1 MKYRPEYDPK
11 VIGKNLKRL
20 REAKNLSVNE
30 VREYLRLSKQAV
42 YNYESGKRYPQSDT
56 MFALMELYEADLHDI
71 IDEYVEVSAI
81 MDIPCNA
88 LEKSEQTICEETSC
102 DVSENTEPAA
112 VQEMNEHAG
121 IYFLEMDGIFDYQ
134 GIKNV
139 VTNVIS
145 LEARRK
151 KYAELLGKYYKAG

>member
-71 IDEYVEVSAI
+71 IDEHVEVSAI
-81 MDIPCNA
+81 MTCH
-88 LEKSEQTICEETSC
+88 
-102 DVSENTEPAA
+102 V
-112 VQEMNEHAG
+112 MHW
-121 IYFLEMDGIFDYQ
+121 
-134 GIKNV
+134 KNLNKRFVRKQV
-139 VTNVIS
+139 VM
-145 LEARRK
+145 
-151 KYAELLGKYYKAG
+151 Y

>member
-71 IDEYVEVSAI
+71 IDEHVEVSAI
-81 MDIPCNA
+81 MDMPCNA
-88 LEKSEQTICEETSC
+88 LEESEQTICKEASC
-102 DVSENTEPAA
+102 DVLENTEPEA
-112 VQEMNEHAG
+112 VQGIEM
-121 IYFLEMDGIFDYQ
+121 
-134 GIKNV
+134 V

-145 LEARRK
+145 TEERRK